1 MGFSMND
8 LIPVRPN
15 ELTALTGCSPALWR
29 QLTENPDRL
38 GYFDRVDVLRGNQAV
53 VEAVRAALPR
63 LLDFGRP
70 AGRKDVIAALVKMV
84 PIYGVSDR
92 SKAEWATFWDLYAEV
107 LVGLPVRALEAG
119 CAEYRAAPDS
129 EWFPKPGPLKA
140 ICERHAAPIRAVV
153 KMAERVAQPAGAAA

>member
-1 MGFSMND
+1 MND

-15 ELTALTGCSPALWR
+15 ELTALTGCSPALWK

-38 GYFDRVDVLRGNQAV
+38 GYFERIDVLRRDQEVAKAV
-53 VEAVRAALPR
+53 EAALPR

-84 PIYGVSDR
+84 PLYGVADR
-92 SKAEWATFWDLYAEV
+92 SQAEWATFWDLYAEV
-107 LVGLPVRALEAG
+107 LVGLPIRALEAG

-140 ICERHAAPIRAVV
+140 LCERHAAPIRAVL
-153 KMAERVAQPAGAAA
+153 KLAERISRPEGDAA